1 MRQSMF
7 DRKLSQERLLVGIG
21 GNIGSGKSTIAN
33 ELRRYG
39 AKIIDADQ
47 LGWGLLHR
55 NTAEYRKLVATF
67 GRTIL
72 TKGGQ
77 VDRRALG
84 RVAFATR
91 TNLRK
96 LNAIMHPPL
105 IERVREE
112 IARNKK
118 GLVVVDAALLF
129 QWGLHT
135 EMDVSILVTAP
146 DRLKVRRMV
155 ESGLSEEEARQRL
168 ALQEPD
174 SKVWRKADFVLENKG
189 SFAELR
195 RKSRALWNF
204 FYSAR
209 FQNIKQARAAK

>member
-1 MRQSMF
+1 MF

-39 AKIIDADQ
+39 AKVIDADQ

-72 TKGGQ
+72 NKGGQ

-84 RVAFATR
+84 RAAFASR
-91 TNLRK
+91 TSLKK

-146 DRLKVRRMV
+146 DRLKIKRMV
-155 ESGLSEEEARQRL
+155 ESGLTEEEARQRL

-209 FQNIKQARAAK
+209 FQNIKQARSAK

>member
-1 MRQSMF
+1 MF

-39 AKIIDADQ
+39 AKVIDADQ
-47 LGWGLLHR
+47 LGWSLLHR
-55 NTAEYRKLVATF
+55 NTAEYRKLVAAF

-84 RVAFATR
+84 RVAFASR
-91 TNLRK
+91 TSLRK

-155 ESGLSEEEARQRL
+155 ESGLTEEEARQRL

-209 FQNIKQARAAK
+209 FQNIKQARAGK